1 MNSKE
6 KIHFQ
11 TVQVISKELFHF
23 QNVQIKI
30 RSGKKNHF
38 RIVQVGGCRW
48 GCRHFSQGYH
58 IRKEKSTEKFVA
70 D

>member
-23 QNVQIKI
+23 QNVQRKI

-38 RIVQVGGCRW
+38 RIVQVNFYRQPAQPT
-48 GCRHFSQGYH
+48 SPPYH

>member
-11 TVQVISKELFHF
+11 TVQIISKELFHF
-23 QNVQIKI
+23 QNVQTPL

-38 RIVQVGGCRW
+38 RFVQVGFYREPDQPL
-48 GCRHFSQGYH
+48 SPSYSPSPQ
-58 IRKEKSTEKFVA
+58 KSREKFVA